1 MKITTTKGEHAGTIE
16 ECSAWQAEMQGAF
29 AEIETDD
36 GISVDVSDID
46 FDPDEMDRTI
56 ADVEA
61 AIREAREEES
71 SS

>member
-36 GISVDVSDID
+36 GLSVDVRDID
-46 FDPDEMDRTI
+46 FDLDEMDRTI
-56 ADVEA
+56 ADVKG
-61 AIREAREEES
+61 AIWRAREES